1 MNIYDYI
8 DNIGI
13 YSFEEKEF
21 NEVDAAVF
29 SFVAYASLKLVFKKD
44 KMKINELGRINVG
57 IFKYE
62 DNNVIAV
69 REGNKVLNYIKDTKR
84 YRNCLLSK
92 FEIDENKDIQF
103 CAVSIEYKKNH
114 VFVSYEGT
122 NELFSG
128 WKENLLL
135 SCEFPT
141 KSHLKAISYLNRN

>member
-29 SFVAYASLKLVFKKD
+29 SFVAYSSLKLVFKKD

-69 REGNKVLNYIKDTKR
+69 REGNKVLNYIKDNYSYRVERSHITK
-84 YRNCLLSK
+84 
-92 FEIDENKDIQF
+92 DNK
-103 CAVSIEYKKNH
+103 V
-114 VFVSYEGT
+114 YEEVYIHKTQQMLRDCGIY
-122 NELFSG
+122 G
-128 WKENLLL
+128 
-135 SCEFPT
+135 
-141 KSHLKAISYLNRN
+141 